1 MSRFYPH
8 IIFLDISSLGGKTI
22 PHGGTVCADGRFLA
36 RVFYIKVDTDDC
48 AGITQL
54 VEYKL
59 PKLEVAGSIPVARSI
74 CFAVRRPDSL
84 FEVVSQS

>member
-1 MSRFYPH
+1 MSF
-8 IIFLDISSLGGKTI
+8 FLMS
-22 PHGGTVCADGRFLA
+22 FLNG
-36 RVFYIKVDTDDC
+36 KVDVDDR

-59 PKLEVAGSIPVARSI
+59 PKLEVAGSTPVARSM

-84 FEVVSQS
+84 FEVISHMR

>member
-1 MSRFYPH
+1 MVNIY
-8 IIFLDISSLGGKTI
+8 LY
-22 PHGGTVCADGRFLA
+22 GGTVFADGRLLA
-36 RVFYIKVDTDDC
+36 EIFCVGVDTDGC

-54 VEYKL
+54 VEYEL